1 MKYYVKLTIL
11 LGLVYGCIAIQRVV
25 IAVIMPAIQEDM
37 KFSYTD
43 VGLIMA
49 ITGFLWAFG
58 AIVWAAVGDRWG
70 RRPVIAGTA
79 ILASVFSW
87 FTGLVTSIGQMLAVR
102 GILGFFE
109 GGPYS
114 PSVATVSEEAPPKH
128 RGFVVAFIPACFAL
142 IGGVVAPIAAV
153 TLMGRFGSWRHVF
166 YIVSIPAALLGAI
179 TLFVMHEPPSI
190 ADGMKMRKA
199 SKGKPV
205 MSHTGGKDSLASVL
219 RYKNVIVS
227 TVMSVAVMGWLWVSQ
242 AFLALFLTKIHSM
255 TMGQIGPIMAIM
267 GLGGFMGMPVSGLVS
282 DHLGRKTAMIGAG
295 LTSTL
300 CGVVVCLLPVGV
312 SLPVLSLF
320 LALWGFCTAA
330 TYPLYLGALLTECV
344 PEELAGTAVSVP
356 TGVGEIFG
364 AAFMPTIAGILADK
378 FGLYA
383 PMWMATLAGVVI
395 ACVSLFY
402 IETAP
407 RKMARMRAELAPDDY
422 LLKRFRAKEKPS
434 AAVIPT

>member
-1 MKYYVKLTIL
+1 MKYYVRLTIL
-11 LGLVYGCIAIQRVV
+11 LGLVYGFIGIQRIA

-49 ITGFLWAFG
+49 VTGLLWAFG
-58 AIVWAAVGDRWG
+58 AITWAAVGDKWG

-79 ILASVFSW
+79 ILAAVFSW
-87 FTGLVTSIGQMLAVR
+87 LTGLVTSVGQMLVVR
-102 GILGFFE
+102 GVLGFFE

-114 PSVATVSEEAPPKH
+114 PSVATISEEAPPKN

-142 IGGVVAPIAAV
+142 IGGVVGPIVAIA
-153 TLMGRFGSWRHVF
+153 LLGKFDSWRHVF
-166 YIVSIPAALLGAI
+166 YFISIPAALLGVI

-190 ADGMKMRKA
+190 VEGIKMRK
-199 SKGKPV
+199 SGKGKAV
-205 MSHTGGKDSLASVL
+205 SSRTGGKGGLISVL

-242 AFLALFLTKIHSM
+242 AFLALFLTKVHSM
-255 TMGQIGPIMAIM
+255 GMGQIGPIMAIM
-267 GLGGFMGMPVSGLVS
+267 GLGGFIGMPISGLVS
-282 DHLGRKTAMIGAG
+282 DHLGRKTTMIGAG

-300 CGVVVCLLPVGV
+300 CGIVVCILPIGV
-312 SLPVLSLF
+312 SPPVLSLF

-364 AAFMPTIAGILADK
+364 AAVVPTIAGILADR

-383 PMWMATLAGVVI
+383 PMWMATVAGFVI
-395 ACVSLFY
+395 ACISLFY

-407 RKMARMRAELAPDDY
+407 KKVSRMRSKPTPDDY
-422 LLKRFRAKEKPS
+422 LLRRFRA
-434 AAVIPT
+434 